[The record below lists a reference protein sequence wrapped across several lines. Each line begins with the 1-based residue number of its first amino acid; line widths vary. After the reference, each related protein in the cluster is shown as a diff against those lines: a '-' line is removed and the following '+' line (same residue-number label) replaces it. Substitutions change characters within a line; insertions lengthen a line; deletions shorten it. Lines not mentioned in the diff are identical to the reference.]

1 MARFKENYNKEKA
14 EMNRL
19 TNENSL
25 WVRLKGKPLS
35 EEQISFLQNCM
46 NENLN
51 HARHVENERLT
62 FNSILLALIAG
73 VLAIASS
80 L

>member
-25 WVRLKGKPLS
+25 WVRLK
-35 EEQISFLQNCM
+35 
-46 NENLN
+46 
-51 HARHVENERLT
+51 
-62 FNSILLALIAG
+62 
-73 VLAIASS
+73 
-80 L
+80 